1 MAIQYNI
8 PAITDRPLRLAV
20 LISGGGTTLAN
31 FLGKKQAGLLD
42 VEIPVVIASKSN
54 CAGVE
59 RSRTW
64 GLNCVVVSRKDFV
77 STQAMSTHIFDL
89 CRAAN
94 VDLVTLA
101 GYLNLIDVPAD
112 FRYRVIN
119 IHPSLIPAF
128 SGPGYYGH
136 HVHEGVVKRGCK
148 ISGCTVH
155 FADNEYD
162 HGPIILQ
169 QSVTLT
175 GEESAEDVARKVFTA
190 ECEAYPLAIQLYKGG
205 KLKVMD
211 QRVIIS

>member
-1 MAIQYNI
+1 
-8 PAITDRPLRLAV
+8 
-20 LISGGGTTLAN
+20 
-31 FLGKKQAGLLD
+31 
-42 VEIPVVIASKSN
+42 
-54 CAGVE
+54 
-59 RSRTW
+59 
-64 GLNCVVVSRKDFV
+64 
-77 STQAMSTHIFDL
+77 MSTHIFDL